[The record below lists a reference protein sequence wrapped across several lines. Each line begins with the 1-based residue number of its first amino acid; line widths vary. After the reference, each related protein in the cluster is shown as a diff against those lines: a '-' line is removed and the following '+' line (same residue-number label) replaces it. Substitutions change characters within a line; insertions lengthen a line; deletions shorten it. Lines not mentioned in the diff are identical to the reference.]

1 MTRWAKTLGTN
12 GWGATPSH
20 YISLVSTMWFDES
33 KVWLPRRSVGESALV
48 ISSAWCKKY
57 RAVYPTLLT
66 ATYLNTALRESTTFW
81 WRISLSMRVQTTFD
95 HFRFCCRCRFCF
107 LLLFCFIFFLYHNI
121 EVKHWNDSFN
131 DKGIVWHEYH
141 CLYSSR
147 QGPIRLCMARSHIR
161 IGYNRSSSTYR
172 WLYWPKLLC
181 QNKFR
186 LF

>member
-20 YISLVSTMWFDES
+20 HISLVSTMWFDES

-57 RAVYPTLLT
+57 RAVYPALLT

-81 WRISLSMRVQTTFD
+81 WRISFSMRVPTTFN

-107 LLLFCFIFFLYHNI
+107 LLLFCFIFFFCTTI
-121 EVKHWNDSFN
+121 
-131 DKGIVWHEYH
+131 
-141 CLYSSR
+141 SR
-147 QGPIRLCMARSHIR
+147 SNTETILSMIKALCDTLTWVPLFVLFSTRVNQVMHGEKSYKDRL
-161 IGYNRSSSTYR
+161 
-172 WLYWPKLLC
+172 
-181 QNKFR
+181 
-186 LF
+186 

>member
-57 RAVYPTLLT
+57 RAVYPALLT

-81 WRISLSMRVQTTFD
+81 WRISLSMRVPTTFN

-107 LLLFCFIFFLYHNI
+107 LLLFCFIFFFLYHNI
-121 EVKHWNDSFN
+121 EIKHWNDSFN
-131 DKGIVWHEYH
+131 DKGIVWHVDINTVVCTPLDKGQSDYAWREV
-141 CLYSSR
+141 
-147 QGPIRLCMARSHIR
+147 I
-161 IGYNRSSSTYR
+161 
-172 WLYWPKLLC
+172 
-181 QNKFR
+181 
-186 LF
+186 

>member
-1 MTRWAKTLGTN
+1 MSQRCGYPGEASGRVRLWFRLHGVRNIEPSISPFWPPLTSTLRFVSPQHFDGEYRCRWE
-12 GWGATPSH
+12 
-20 YISLVSTMWFDES
+20 YR
-33 KVWLPRRSVGESALV
+33 PRL
-48 ISSAWCKKY
+48 
-57 RAVYPTLLT
+57 
-66 ATYLNTALRESTTFW
+66 
-81 WRISLSMRVQTTFD
+81 TTFD
-95 HFRFCCRCRFCF
+95 FVVVVVFVFCCCF
-107 LLLFCFIFFLYHNI
+107 VLLFFLYHNI

>member
-1 MTRWAKTLGTN
+1 MKRWAKTLETN
-12 GWGATPSH
+12 GWEATPSH

-57 RAVYPTLLT
+57 RAVYPALLT

-81 WRISLSMRVQTTFD
+81 WRISLSMRVPTTFN

-131 DKGIVWHEYH
+131 DRGIVWHVDINTVVCTPLDKGQSDYAWREV
-141 CLYSSR
+141 
-147 QGPIRLCMARSHIR
+147 I
-161 IGYNRSSSTYR
+161 
-172 WLYWPKLLC
+172 
-181 QNKFR
+181 
-186 LF
+186 

>member
-1 MTRWAKTLGTN
+1 MSQRCGYPGEASGRVRLWFRLHGVRNIEPSISPFWPPLTSTLRFVSPQHFDGEYRCRW
-12 GWGATPSH
+12 
-20 YISLVSTMWFDES
+20 E
-33 KVWLPRRSVGESALV
+33 
-48 ISSAWCKKY
+48 Y
-57 RAVYPTLLT
+57 RPPL
-66 ATYLNTALRESTTFW
+66 
-81 WRISLSMRVQTTFD
+81 TTFD
-95 HFRFCCRCRFCF
+95 FVVVVVFVFCCCF
-107 LLLFCFIFFLYHNI
+107 VLLFFLYHNI

>member
-57 RAVYPTLLT
+57 RAVYPALLT
-66 ATYLNTALRESTTFW
+66 AIYLNTALRESTTFW
-81 WRISLSMRVQTTFD
+81 WRISLSMRVQTTFN
-95 HFRFCCRCRFCF
+95 HFRFCCGCRFCF

-121 EVKHWNDSFN
+121 EAKHCNDSFN
-131 DKGIVWHEYH
+131 DKGIVLHVDINTVVCTPLDKGQSDYAWREV
-141 CLYSSR
+141 
-147 QGPIRLCMARSHIR
+147 I
-161 IGYNRSSSTYR
+161 
-172 WLYWPKLLC
+172 
-181 QNKFR
+181 
-186 LF
+186 

>member
-1 MTRWAKTLGTN
+1 MKRWAKTLETN
-12 GWGATPSH
+12 GWEATPSH

-57 RAVYPTLLT
+57 RAVYPALLT

-81 WRISLSMRVQTTFD
+81 WRISLSMRVQTTFN

-121 EVKHWNDSFN
+121 EAKHCNDSFN
-131 DKGIVWHEYH
+131 DKGIVLHVDINTVVCTPLDKGQSDYAWREV
-141 CLYSSR
+141 
-147 QGPIRLCMARSHIR
+147 I
-161 IGYNRSSSTYR
+161 
-172 WLYWPKLLC
+172 
-181 QNKFR
+181 
-186 LF
+186 

>member
-57 RAVYPTLLT
+57 RAVYLTLLT

-107 LLLFCFIFFLYHNI
+107 LLLFCFIFFCTTI
-121 EVKHWNDSFN
+121 
-131 DKGIVWHEYH
+131 
-141 CLYSSR
+141 SR
-147 QGPIRLCMARSHIR
+147 SNTETILSMIKALCDTLTWVPLFVLF
-161 IGYNRSSSTYR
+161 STRANQIMHGEKSY
-172 WLYWPKLLC
+172 
-181 QNKFR
+181 
-186 LF
+186 

>member
-1 MTRWAKTLGTN
+1 MTRWAKTLETN

-57 RAVYPTLLT
+57 RAVYPALLT

-81 WRISLSMRVQTTFD
+81 WRISLSMRVQTTFN

-107 LLLFCFIFFLYHNI
+107 LLLFCFIFFCTTI
-121 EVKHWNDSFN
+121 
-131 DKGIVWHEYH
+131 
-141 CLYSSR
+141 SR
-147 QGPIRLCMARSHIR
+147 SNTETILSMIKALCYTLTWIPLFVLLSTRANQIMHGEKSYKDRL
-161 IGYNRSSSTYR
+161 
-172 WLYWPKLLC
+172 
-181 QNKFR
+181 
-186 LF
+186 

>member
-57 RAVYPTLLT
+57 RAVYPALLT

-81 WRISLSMRVQTTFD
+81 WRISLSMRVPTTFN

-107 LLLFCFIFFLYHNI
+107 LLLFCFIFFFLYHNI

-131 DKGIVWHEYH
+131 DKGIVWHVDKNTVVCTPLDKGQSDYAWREV
-141 CLYSSR
+141 
-147 QGPIRLCMARSHIR
+147 I
-161 IGYNRSSSTYR
+161 
-172 WLYWPKLLC
+172 
-181 QNKFR
+181 
-186 LF
+186 

>member
-57 RAVYPTLLT
+57 RAVYPALLT

-81 WRISLSMRVQTTFD
+81 WRISLSMRVQTTFN
-95 HFRFCCRCRFCF
+95 HFRFCCGCRFCF

-121 EVKHWNDSFN
+121 EVKHWNDSFY
-131 DKGIVWHEYH
+131 DKGIVWHVDMNTVVCTPLDKGQSDYAWREV
-141 CLYSSR
+141 
-147 QGPIRLCMARSHIR
+147 I
-161 IGYNRSSSTYR
+161 
-172 WLYWPKLLC
+172 
-181 QNKFR
+181 
-186 LF
+186 

>member
-57 RAVYPTLLT
+57 RAVYPALLT
-66 ATYLNTALRESTTFW
+66 ATYLNTALRESTTFDGEYRCRW
-81 WRISLSMRVQTTFD
+81 EYRPRLTTFD
-95 HFRFCCRCRFCF
+95 FVVVVIFVFCCCF
-107 LLLFCFIFFLYHNI
+107 VLFFFLYHNI

-131 DKGIVWHEYH
+131 DKGIVWHVD
-141 CLYSSR
+141 
-147 QGPIRLCMARSHIR
+147 M
-161 IGYNRSSSTYR
+161 STVVCT
-172 WLYWPKLLC
+172 LLD
-181 QNKFR
+181 KG
-186 LF
+186 